1 MTDSLDVAVNQQ
13 GLHTLEVDDRFE
25 ADGSFLVELTNHGEA
40 THVHLHLG
48 DDLSEIA
55 RLEASNHYVE
65 SGRSRRV
72 RVRALR
78 PDEWPADT
86 VRGKL
91 KVVVA
96 HGNTRRFVDVVF
108 DRTTDDDPVEIDP
121 ELAAGSGSSSGSG
134 SGSGYGSKSRS
145 TAGAGTSTLRLIP
158 VAALGLVAVLLAV
171 GALIGTEVDLA
182 LGGFAVVAA
191 ALCAAS
197 AYLL

>member
-1 MTDSLDVAVNQQ
+1 MTDSLDVAVNRQ
-13 GLHTLEVDDRFE
+13 GLHTLEVDDRFD
-25 ADGSFLVELTNHGEA
+25 ADGSFVVELTNHGEA

-96 HGNTRRFVDVVF
+96 HGNTRQFVDVVF

-121 ELAAGSGSSSGSG
+121 ELAAGSGSGSG
-134 SGSGYGSKSRS
+134 SGSGYASKSRS
-145 TAGAGTSTLRLIP
+145 TAGAGTSALRLIP
-158 VAALGLVAVLLAV
+158 VAALGLVAVLLAT
-171 GALIGTEVDLA
+171 GALVGTEVDLA

>member
-25 ADGSFLVELTNHGEA
+25 ADGSFVVKLINHGEA

-48 DDLSEIA
+48 DDLSEVA

-72 RVRALR
+72 RVRALE

-108 DRTTDDDPVEIDP
+108 DRTTDDDHVEIDP
-121 ELAAGSGSSSGSG
+121 ELAASWSSGSSSGSG
-134 SGSGYGSKSRS
+134 SRS
-145 TAGAGTSTLRLIP
+145 TAGAGTSALRLIP
-158 VAALGLVAVLLAV
+158 VAALGLVAVLLAT
-171 GALIGTEVDLA
+171 GALVGTEVDLA

-191 ALCAAS
+191 ALCAVS

>member
-25 ADGSFLVELTNHGEA
+25 ADGSFVVKLINHGEA

-48 DDLSEIA
+48 DDLSEVA

-72 RVRALR
+72 RVRALES
-78 PDEWPADT
+78 DEWPADT

-108 DRTTDDDPVEIDP
+108 DRTTDDDHVEIDP
-121 ELAAGSGSSSGSG
+121 ELAASGSSGSG
-134 SGSGYGSKSRS
+134 SGSGSRS
-145 TAGAGTSTLRLIP
+145 TAGA
-158 VAALGLVAVLLAV
+158 
-171 GALIGTEVDLA
+171 
-182 LGGFAVVAA
+182 
-191 ALCAAS
+191 
-197 AYLL
+197 

>member
-1 MTDSLDVAVNQQ
+1 VTDSLDVAVNQQ

-25 ADGSFLVELTNHGEA
+25 ADGSFVVKLINHGEA

-48 DDLSEIA
+48 DDLSEVA

-72 RVRALR
+72 RVRALE

-108 DRTTDDDPVEIDP
+108 DRTTDDDHVEIDP
-121 ELAAGSGSSSGSG
+121 ELAASGSSGSSSGSG
-134 SGSGYGSKSRS
+134 SGSRS
-145 TAGAGTSTLRLIP
+145 TAGAGTSALRLIP
-158 VAALGLVAVLLAV
+158 VAALGLVAVLLAT
-171 GALIGTEVDLA
+171 GALVGTEVDLA

-191 ALCAAS
+191 ALCAVS

>member
-1 MTDSLDVAVNQQ
+1 VTDSLDVAVNQQ

-25 ADGSFLVELTNHGEA
+25 ADGSFVVKLINHGEA

-48 DDLSEIA
+48 DDLSEVA

-72 RVRALR
+72 RVRALES
-78 PDEWPADT
+78 DEWPADT

-108 DRTTDDDPVEIDP
+108 DRTTDDDHVEIDP
-121 ELAAGSGSSSGSG
+121 ELAASGSSGSSSGSG
-134 SGSGYGSKSRS
+134 SRS
-145 TAGAGTSTLRLIP
+145 TAGAGTSALRLIP
-158 VAALGLVAVLLAV
+158 VAALGLVAVLLAT
-171 GALIGTEVDLA
+171 GALVGTEVDLA

-191 ALCAAS
+191 ALCAVS

>member
-1 MTDSLDVAVNQQ
+1 MTDSLDVAVNRQ

-25 ADGSFLVELTNHGEA
+25 ADGPFVVELTNHGEA
-40 THVHLHLG
+40 THVHLHLD
-48 DDLSEIA
+48 DDLSA
-55 RLEASNHYVE
+55 VAGLEASNHYVE

-72 RVRALR
+72 RVQALQ
-78 PDEWPADT
+78 PDEWPADV

-96 HGNTRRFVDVVF
+96 HGNTRQFVDVVF

-121 ELAAGSGSSSGSG
+121 ELVASGSGSSSGSG
-134 SGSGYGSKSRS
+134 SGSAAGSE
-145 TAGAGTSTLRLIP
+145 TSTLQLIP
-158 VAALGLVAVLLAV
+158 VAALGLVAVLLAA
-171 GALIGTEVDLA
+171 GALLGTEVDFA